1 MTTCNFQPDDPRLT
15 AYALGE
21 LGHSERTQV
30 DVLLAESAEARM
42 ALEEIRET
50 IALLRSELAF
60 QSTLTLTSSQRE
72 IVEQAAVVPITFAPN
87 TVVPNAIM
95 SVNSRK
101 TSRWVVIVRAATTV
115 AAVAAVAVA
124 VPLVSR
130 SLQDGLS
137 SPSASESL
145 SGQVVTATRV
155 QPGAETAKQ
164 LSKGEAA
171 GMSGQVEPDDDAAT
185 HPVIIQNGE
194 GNVQQL
200 VDIGIVALT
209 GDESDAEKP
218 SQPVAERGKET
229 IDRIVKSDG
238 KSNLNELLT
247 ADVFVDGL
255 QSSPGDS
262 PETLEYKSSD
272 YGVAKPAG
280 DAGDAAGSKS
290 RGLESG
296 SGESNDKNAR
306 LAQASVAG
314 DGNASPRKSGEAAR
328 EGDSTKSSESEE
340 IRSGT
345 SESLERS
352 DALTTA
358 PESIPSVRLEGM
370 ATGGGLGGGREQLQK
385 RLNISR
391 FSTIEAVDGRREE
404 LEQLAER
411 IDLGKEDSYRRRTL
425 SVAAP
430 GSEAYDTI
438 IENAFTTPM
447 EQPLS
452 TFSIDVDT
460 ASYANTRRFI
470 QQGQLPPHNA
480 VRIEELV
487 NYFRYDYPEPTDGS
501 PFSVNVDVATCPWE
515 PQHKLA
521 RIGLK
526 ARTIAEDKRPA
537 TNLVFLIDVSG
548 SMAPE
553 NKLPLVK
560 QALSVLVSQMG
571 EDDQIAIVTY
581 AGEAGLKL
589 NSTSGSQRNVI
600 QQAID
605 SLSSGGSTNG
615 AAGIQIAYDTA
626 IKSFIKG
633 GANRVILCTDGDFN
647 VGVSDDNTLV
657 EIIQEKAAS
666 GVFLSVFGFGMG
678 NLKDAKLEKLADKG
692 NGNYGYIDGLQEAR
706 KVFGEQLSGTLITV
720 AKDVKLQLEF
730 SNATVGAYRLIGYEN
745 RVLAARDFDD
755 DTKDA
760 GEIGAGHTV
769 TALYEIVPKAVW
781 LTQVGLNPEKFD
793 IVEKNV
799 ENKEAVDG
807 RLFTVKLRH
816 KLPDGETSE
825 RSMDYAAMNSDI
837 QLSDSNMDFQFAA
850 AVASFGMQ
858 IRDSK
863 FRGQW
868 TLQNV
873 LSTAEASLAADRSG
887 ERTEFTDLVRGVMR
901 IKGESI
907 VDPRLTS
914 HSTAA
919 NQPDLK
925 AELSASDARIKAT
938 VDGKYRRLLK
948 KIEVRNDVATYGEF
962 QDFGPW
968 DETAYSGHS
977 DLPTGYWV
985 WVYPNWYI
993 WGDAAE
999 TPSSESVK
1007 EAEGTSGTSSPNEV
1021 P

>member
-1 MTTCNFQPDDPRLT
+1 MTTSSFQSDDPRLT

-30 DVLLAESAEARM
+30 DALLAESAEARM
-42 ALEEIRET
+42 ALEKICEI

-60 QSTLTLTSSQRE
+60 QPALALTCSQRE
-72 IVEQAAVVPITFAPN
+72 IVEQEAVVPNTFAPN
-87 TVVPNAIM
+87 AVVPNAVVV
-95 SVNSRK
+95 VNSGK
-101 TSRWVVIVRAATTV
+101 VSRWVVIVRTATTV

-130 SLQDGLS
+130 SWQFGSSNPLASKSLVASASPAPDESTLRDEAVLS
-137 SPSASESL
+137 SASTRLILEDGSVSIGHESL
-145 SGQVVTATRV
+145 AGEVVTESRV
-155 QPGAETAKQ
+155 ERVGETAE
-164 LSKGEAA
+164 SF
-171 GMSGQVEPDDDAAT
+171 
-185 HPVIIQNGE
+185 
-194 GNVQQL
+194 
-200 VDIGIVALT
+200 
-209 GDESDAEKP
+209 SDAEEAGKP
-218 SQPVAERGKET
+218 LSSDSLAA
-229 IDRIVKSDG
+229 IV
-238 KSNLNELLT
+238 LT
-247 ADVFVDGL
+247 DDVQL
-255 QSSPGDS
+255 SPGDS
-262 PETLEYKSSD
+262 PAPSVKGESAGDRGADEVS
-272 YGVAKPAG
+272 PAG
-280 DAGDAAGSKS
+280 DAGEPKSGRGRSGEANGDDLLLAQNSAAGSKNES
-290 RGLESG
+290 REMSR
-296 SGESNDKNAR
+296 EAT
-306 LAQASVAG
+306 VAV
-314 DGNASPRKSGEAAR
+314 
-328 EGDSTKSSESEE
+328 DSTIASESEE
-340 IRSGT
+340 VLRFGDSG
-345 SESLERS
+345 SRRLS
-352 DALTTA
+352 TTLA
-358 PESIPSVRLEGM
+358 VQPESEAQNSIAGM
-370 ATGGGLGGGREQLQK
+370 PAGGGLGGRGLGRGGDGAEG
-385 RLNISR
+385 
-391 FSTIEAVDGRREE
+391 FGGRREE
-404 LEQLAER
+404 LEQLRESIELSKDNFSSFRA
-411 IDLGKEDSYRRRTL
+411 IDE
-425 SVAAP
+425 AAR
-430 GSEAYDTI
+430 GSEAYETI

-447 EQPLS
+447 EQLLS

-470 QQGQLPPHNA
+470 QQGQLPPRNA

-521 RIGLK
+521 RVGLK

-548 SMAPE
+548 SMAAE

-560 QALSVLVSQMG
+560 QALSVLVSKMG

-626 IKSFIKG
+626 IGSFIKG

-745 RVLAARDFDD
+745 RILTARDFDD

-793 IVEKNV
+793 IVEKTG
-799 ENKEAVDG
+799 ENKEAADG

-816 KLPDGETSE
+816 KLPDAETSE
-825 RSMDYAAMNSDI
+825 RSIDYAAMNSDI
-837 QLSDSNMDFQFAA
+837 QLSDSNVDFQFAA

-863 FRGQW
+863 FRGHW

-873 LSTAEASLAADRSG
+873 LSTAEASLAGDRSG

-919 NQPDLK
+919 NQLDLK

-948 KIEVRNDVATYGEF
+948 KIEVRSDVATYGEF
-962 QDFGPW
+962 RDYGHW

-999 TPSSESVK
+999 APSAESAK
-1007 EAEGTSGTSSPNEV
+1007 EAEGTSGTSNPSEV

>member
-1 MTTCNFQPDDPRLT
+1 MTTSNFQPDDPRLT

-21 LGHSERTQV
+21 LDHSERAEV
-30 DVLLAESAEARM
+30 ESLLAESAEACM
-42 ALEEIRET
+42 ALEGIRET
-50 IALLRSELAF
+50 IALLRSELTF
-60 QSTLTLTSSQRE
+60 QPTLTLTCSQRE
-72 IVEQAAVVPITFAPN
+72 IVTQAV
-87 TVVPNAIM
+87 VVPNQVVEHAAAAA
-95 SVNSRK
+95 NSGRP
-101 TSRWVVIVRAATTV
+101 SRWVVMVRAATTV
-115 AAVAAVAVA
+115 AAVAVVAVA
-124 VPLVSR
+124 VPWLSR
-130 SLQDGLS
+130 SGSSNHSASEALMAAASRAPDESTFRGEASKSAGSTGPGLMGDFGSMDPESRVGRVVTENRVENIGETVESVSTEEAAGNPVSNDSLAAIVLTDDLLELSRSDSS
-137 SPSASESL
+137 SPSGEGEPSDD
-145 SGQVVTATRV
+145 RR
-155 QPGAETAKQ
+155 AKQ
-164 LSKGEAA
+164 ASL
-171 GMSGQVEPDDDAAT
+171 
-185 HPVIIQNGE
+185 
-194 GNVQQL
+194 
-200 VDIGIVALT
+200 
-209 GDESDAEKP
+209 
-218 SQPVAERGKET
+218 
-229 IDRIVKSDG
+229 
-238 KSNLNELLT
+238 
-247 ADVFVDGL
+247 
-255 QSSPGDS
+255 
-262 PETLEYKSSD
+262 
-272 YGVAKPAG
+272 AG
-280 DAGDAAGSKS
+280 DTAGSNSARS
-290 RGLESG
+290 R
-296 SGESNDKNAR
+296 
-306 LAQASVAG
+306 
-314 DGNASPRKSGEAAR
+314 SGEANGETSLLALQSADGGKNESR
-328 EGDSTKSSESEE
+328 VTSRDLESVVDAKASSQSTDFLSLGKSEE
-340 IRSGT
+340 QRSSLT
-345 SESLERS
+345 LVVPEFEAESSLK
-352 DALTTA
+352 
-358 PESIPSVRLEGM
+358 GM
-370 ATGGGLGGGREQLQK
+370 AHSGRHFYPGDLADPGIMQRGRSTELGEEKLA
-385 RLNISR
+385 R
-391 FSTIEAVDGRREE
+391 FRN
-404 LEQLAER
+404 
-411 IDLGKEDSYRRRTL
+411 L
-425 SVAAP
+425 SEAAP
-430 GSEAYDTI
+430 GSEAYDAI
-438 IENAFTTPM
+438 VENTFITPM

-470 QQGQLPPHNA
+470 QHGQLPPANA

-487 NYFRYDYPEPTDGS
+487 NYFRYDYPEPIDGS

-521 RIGLK
+521 RVGLK

-548 SMAPE
+548 SMAAE

-560 QALSVLVSQMG
+560 QALSVLVSKMG

-615 AAGIQIAYDTA
+615 AAGISIAYDTA
-626 IKSFIKG
+626 IQSFIKG

-730 SNATVGAYRLIGYEN
+730 SNSTVGAYRLIGYEN

-781 LTQVGLNPEKFD
+781 LTQKGLNPEKFD

-799 ENKEAVDG
+799 EDKEEVDG
-807 RLFTVKLRH
+807 QLFTVKLRH
-816 KLPDGETSE
+816 KLPDAETSE
-825 RSMDYAAMNSDI
+825 RSMDYAAMNSDVP
-837 QLSDSNMDFQFAA
+837 LSDSHVDFRFAA

-858 IRDSK
+858 IRDSE

-873 LSTAEASLAADRSG
+873 LSMAEVSLAEDRSG

-901 IKGESI
+901 IKGES
-907 VDPRLTS
+907 VLDPRHTS
-914 HSTAA
+914 HPTIENPA
-919 NQPDLK
+919 DLP

-948 KIEVRNDVATYGEF
+948 KIEVRSDVATYGDF
-962 QDFGPW
+962 RDFGHW
-968 DETAYSGHS
+968 DQTVYSGYS

-993 WGDAAE
+993 WGDAVE
-999 TPSSESVK
+999 TAGSESAR
-1007 EAEGTSGTSSPNEV
+1007 ESEGTVGTSSPAEV

>member
-1 MTTCNFQPDDPRLT
+1 
-15 AYALGE
+15 
-21 LGHSERTQV
+21 
-30 DVLLAESAEARM
+30 
-42 ALEEIRET
+42 
-50 IALLRSELAF
+50 
-60 QSTLTLTSSQRE
+60 
-72 IVEQAAVVPITFAPN
+72 
-87 TVVPNAIM
+87 
-95 SVNSRK
+95 
-101 TSRWVVIVRAATTV
+101 
-115 AAVAAVAVA
+115 
-124 VPLVSR
+124 
-130 SLQDGLS
+130 
-137 SPSASESL
+137 
-145 SGQVVTATRV
+145 
-155 QPGAETAKQ
+155 
-164 LSKGEAA
+164 
-171 GMSGQVEPDDDAAT
+171 
-185 HPVIIQNGE
+185 
-194 GNVQQL
+194 
-200 VDIGIVALT
+200 
-209 GDESDAEKP
+209 
-218 SQPVAERGKET
+218 
-229 IDRIVKSDG
+229 
-238 KSNLNELLT
+238 
-247 ADVFVDGL
+247 
-255 QSSPGDS
+255 
-262 PETLEYKSSD
+262 
-272 YGVAKPAG
+272 
-280 DAGDAAGSKS
+280 
-290 RGLESG
+290 
-296 SGESNDKNAR
+296 
-306 LAQASVAG
+306 
-314 DGNASPRKSGEAAR
+314 
-328 EGDSTKSSESEE
+328 
-340 IRSGT
+340 
-345 SESLERS
+345 
-352 DALTTA
+352 
-358 PESIPSVRLEGM
+358 
-370 ATGGGLGGGREQLQK
+370 
-385 RLNISR
+385 
-391 FSTIEAVDGRREE
+391 
-404 LEQLAER
+404 
-411 IDLGKEDSYRRRTL
+411 
-425 SVAAP
+425 
-430 GSEAYDTI
+430 
-438 IENAFTTPM
+438 M

-470 QQGQLPPHNA
+470 QQGQLPPRNA

-501 PFSVNVDVATCPWE
+501 PFSVSVDVATCPWE

-521 RIGLK
+521 RVGLK
-526 ARTIAEDKRPA
+526 ARTIAENKRPA

-560 QALSVLVSQMG
+560 QALSVLVSKMG

-589 NSTSGSQRNVI
+589 NSTSGSQRNII

-626 IKSFIKG
+626 IRSFIKG

-657 EIIQEKAAS
+657 EMIQEKAAS
-666 GVFLSVFGFGMG
+666 GVFLSVFGFGMD

-781 LTQVGLNPEKFD
+781 LTQAGLNPKKFD

-799 ENKEAVDG
+799 DDNDGADG

-816 KLPDGETSE
+816 KLPDAETSE

-837 QLSDSNMDFQFAA
+837 QLSDSNVDFQFAA

-873 LSTAEASLAADRSG
+873 LSTAEASLAVDRNG

-907 VDPRLTS
+907 LDPRLTS
-914 HSTAA
+914 HPTMA
-919 NQPDLK
+919 NPADLP
-925 AELSASDARIKAT
+925 AELSAGDARIKAT

-948 KIEVRNDVATYGEF
+948 KIEVRNDVVTYGDFREF
-962 QDFGPW
+962 GHW

-999 TPSSESVK
+999 SPGSESVK
-1007 EAEGTSGTSSPNEV
+1007 EAEGTSGTSSPNKI